1 MRVVK
6 VVTWNVNGIRARME
20 QVVALIAE
28 EKPDVLCLQEIKAA
42 PDQLEDSLFA
52 LSDYFNYWHG
62 AKGGYSGVSLHVRR
76 GAFAEAPAFSHP
88 PFDTETRIVVGAA
101 GDALFA
107 SVYVPNGG
115 KDYAAKVK
123 FLGDLAAWVGS
134 ACAGGKTLV
143 LCGDLNVALEDIDVH
158 PSQRSKP
165 GHPVIGQRPEERELF
180 GRMLGH
186 GMVDVGRTLA
196 PDDERLFTWWPY
208 WRQARERNLGWR
220 IDYVLA
226 SRAQASRAT
235 SCEIRRTYGSSD
247 HAPVVVMF
255 ADGAT
260 RA

>member
-1 MRVVK
+1 MK
-6 VVTWNVNGIRARME
+6 IATWNVNGIRARMD

-52 LSDYFNYWHG
+52 LADYVNYWHG
-62 AKGGYSGVSLHVRR
+62 AKGGYSGVSLHLRR
-76 GAFAEAPAFSHP
+76 GAFAEAPTFSHP
-88 PFDTETRIVVGAA
+88 GFDLETRVAVATV

-115 KDYAAKVK
+115 KEYAPKVT
-123 FLGDLAAWVGS
+123 FLRELAAWVGE
-134 ACAGGKTLV
+134 ACAAGKNV
-143 LCGDLNVALEDIDVH
+143 VVCGDLNVAIADIDVH

-165 GHPVIGQRPEERELF
+165 GEAVIGQRPEERELF
-180 GRMLGH
+180 ARMFGH
-186 GMVDVGRTLA
+186 GMVDVGRKLA

-226 SRAQASRAT
+226 SPELAGRAT
-235 SCEIRRTYGSSD
+235 WCEVLRAYGTSD
-247 HAPVVVMF
+247 HAPVVATF
-255 ADGAT
+255 AE
-260 RA
+260 